1 MPDDAAL
8 RYSPPV
14 SALAGVTGEEWRC
27 DTSFAKRLEAYAKH
41 RDRAD
46 AMTEYI
52 APWSEEK
59 SRERTAYL
67 ALRECG
73 RLQWWRHYYEAG
85 RTSLRKASLCHKHLL
100 CPLCASLRGM
110 RLASE
115 YYERVKFVLA
125 GDASLRAQFVTTTVK
140 DGPDLIERC
149 DHLRGGWKRLRKR
162 AGRGNAP
169 TEWAKIAGAVW
180 SMEVKRGANS
190 GEWHPHIHCL
200 AVVSSPIDQAELSKQ
215 WHSIT
220 GDSMIVDVRD
230 VYSLDDSGGGIAASF
245 LECFKYALKFSD
257 LSLADN
263 FDAWQALRGQR
274 LIGSSGVLFGI
285 GDDVALL
292 DPLLDDPK
300 FYDLAFRFFGRRVDE
315 ATGEIVGGPHYRLA
329 EGPWF
334 PKAE

>member
-1 MPDDAAL
+1 
-8 RYSPPV
+8 
-14 SALAGVTGEEWRC
+14 LAGVTGEEWRC
-27 DTSFAKRLEAYAKH
+27 DTGFAKRLEAYARH

-46 AMTEYI
+46 AMVEYI
-52 APWSEEK
+52 APWSHEK
-59 SRERTAYL
+59 TRERTAYL

-85 RTSLRKASLCHKHLL
+85 RTSLLKASLCHKHLL

-115 YYERVKFVLA
+115 YFERVKFVLR
-125 GDASLRAQFVTTTVK
+125 GDASLRVQFVTVTVK
-140 DGPDLIERC
+140 DGPDLVERC

-169 TEWAKIAGAVW
+169 TEWSKIAGAVW

-200 AVVSSPIDQAELSKQ
+200 AVVSSGIDQAKLSEQ
-215 WHSIT
+215 WHSLM

-230 VYSLDDSGGGIAASF
+230 VYSLDDSSGGIAASF

-263 FDAWQALRGQR
+263 FDAWRALRGQR
-274 LIGSSGVLFGI
+274 LIGSSGVLYGI
-285 GDDVALL
+285 AEAVELL

-300 FYDLAFRFFGRRVDE
+300 FYDLAFKFFARRVDA
-315 ATGEIVGGPHYRLA
+315 ATGEIVGGPHYRLVVPA
-329 EGPWF
+329 MHPRTE
-334 PKAE
+334 